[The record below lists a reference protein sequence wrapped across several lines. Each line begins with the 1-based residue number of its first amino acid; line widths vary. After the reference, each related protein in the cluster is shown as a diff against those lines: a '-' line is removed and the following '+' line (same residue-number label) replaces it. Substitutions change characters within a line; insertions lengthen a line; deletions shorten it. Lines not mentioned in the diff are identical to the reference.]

1 LSALK
6 SIFRADIHFCKT
18 ARADSEFSAM
28 ESVAMVDKI
37 WGEGDSMRRTSQ
49 GGDMSG
55 QVLELVR
62 KRLSIALWL
71 SVAMIVV
78 YFGFMGLFAFN
89 KPLLGTILAPGLSVC
104 ILLGPAVIVTSFVL
118 CLIYVLWAN
127 RVYDP
132 GVRNLAR

>member
-1 LSALK
+1 
-6 SIFRADIHFCKT
+6 
-18 ARADSEFSAM
+18 M
-28 ESVAMVDKI
+28 ESVAMVDKT

>member
-18 ARADSEFSAM
+18 ARVDSEFSAM
-28 ESVAMVDKI
+28 ESVAMVDKT

-89 KPLLGTILAPGLSVC
+89 KPLLGTILAPGLSLC

>member
-1 LSALK
+1 
-6 SIFRADIHFCKT
+6 
-18 ARADSEFSAM
+18 
-28 ESVAMVDKI
+28 MVDKI

-49 GGDMSG
+49 GGDSGDMSG
-55 QVLELVR
+55 RVLELVR

>member
-1 LSALK
+1 
-6 SIFRADIHFCKT
+6 
-18 ARADSEFSAM
+18 
-28 ESVAMVDKI
+28 
-37 WGEGDSMRRTSQ
+37 MRRTSK
-49 GGDMSG
+49 GGDSGDMSG
-55 QVLELVR
+55 RVLKLVR

-118 CLIYVLWAN
+118 CFIYVLWET

>member
-1 LSALK
+1 
-6 SIFRADIHFCKT
+6 
-18 ARADSEFSAM
+18 M
-28 ESVAMVDKI
+28 ESVAMVDKT

-89 KPLLGTILAPGLSVC
+89 KPLLGTILAPGLSLC

-132 GVRNLAR
+132 GVRNLTR

>member
-1 LSALK
+1 
-6 SIFRADIHFCKT
+6 
-18 ARADSEFSAM
+18 M
-28 ESVAMVDKI
+28 ESVAMVDKT

-132 GVRNLAR
+132 GVRNLTR

>member
-1 LSALK
+1 M
-6 SIFRADIHFCKT
+6 RKT
-18 ARADSEFSAM
+18 SKVGNS
-28 ESVAMVDKI
+28 
-37 WGEGDSMRRTSQ
+37 GDTSRR
-49 GGDMSG
+49 
-55 QVLELVR
+55 VLELVR

-71 SVAMIVV
+71 SAAMVVV

-104 ILLGPAVIVTSFVL
+104 ILVGPAVIVTSFVL

>member
-1 LSALK
+1 
-6 SIFRADIHFCKT
+6 
-18 ARADSEFSAM
+18 
-28 ESVAMVDKI
+28 
-37 WGEGDSMRRTSQ
+37 MRRTSK
-49 GGDMSG
+49 GGDSG
-55 QVLELVR
+55 DTSGRVLELVR

-89 KPLLGTILAPGLSVC
+89 KPLLGTILAPGLSLC

-118 CLIYVLWAN
+118 CLIYVHWAN